1 MRKLKKNNINQES
14 KKKVENK
21 TYINFDF
28 IIDKPNLENILSR
41 KNNNTLEDNINN
53 ISSEN
58 LERDNTFKN
67 ENNTGNNKENIKI
80 DDFDNIH
87 NDIKK

>member
-1 MRKLKKNNINQES
+1 MRNLKKNNINQES